1 MRRIALLLA
10 SLTLIPVTILVWASV
25 FTTHTPL
32 LRVSVLDVRQ
42 GDAIFIQSP
51 TGTQILIDG
60 GRDRSVLRRLP
71 QEMSL
76 LDRSIDVVIETHP
89 DADHIGG
96 LPGVF
101 DRYRISYFL
110 SPGVEHSTSDTLAL
124 AYALHHES
132 GVTSMTA
139 RRGMRLDIG
148 GSAYIDILYP
158 DRDVTSVETNSGSI
172 VARLVYG
179 NTAFMLTGDAPT
191 SVEEWLVAL
200 DGDSLASDVLKA
212 GHHGSKT
219 STSASWLAVV
229 DPEVVA
235 ISAGE
240 GNPYGHPA
248 PEVLER
254 VRTGGAM
261 ILSTI
266 DKGTIRF
273 TSNGLAVTHN

>member
-1 MRRIALLLA
+1 MRRIALLLV
-10 SLTLIPVTILVWASV
+10 SLALVPVTILVWANVITS
-25 FTTHTPL
+25 HTPL
-32 LRVSVLDVRQ
+32 LRVSVLDVGQ

-71 QEMSL
+71 REMPL

-101 DRYRISYFL
+101 DRYRVSYFL

-124 AYALHHES
+124 AYALQSER
-132 GVTSMTA
+132 GVTSVTA

-148 GSAYIDILYP
+148 GGAYIDILYP
-158 DRDVTSVETNSGSI
+158 DRDIKTVETNTGSI

-179 NTAFMLTGDAPT
+179 DTAFMLTGDAPA

-200 DGDSLASDVLKA
+200 DGETLESDVLKA

-219 STSASWLAVV
+219 SSSAVWLEMVS
-229 DPEVVA
+229 PEFVA

-240 GNPYGHPA
+240 GNSYGHPA

-254 VRTGGAM
+254 IRAEGAA

-266 DKGTIRF
+266 EEGTIRF
-273 TSNGLAVTHN
+273 TSDGVAVTHK

>member
-1 MRRIALLLA
+1 MRRIALLLV
-10 SLTLIPVTILVWASV
+10 SLALVPVTILVWVSV
-25 FTTHTPL
+25 FKTSEPL
-32 LRVSVLDVRQ
+32 LRVSVLDVGQ

-51 TGTQILIDG
+51 TGTQVLIDG

-71 QEMSL
+71 REMPL
-76 LDRSIDVVIETHP
+76 LDRSIDVIIETHP

-101 DRYRISYFL
+101 DRYRVSYYVAPGIEKL
-110 SPGVEHSTSDTLAL
+110 SSDTVAL
-124 AYALHHES
+124 SHAVAKEV
-132 GVTSMTA
+132 GVQEILA

-148 GSAYIDILYP
+148 GGAYIDILYP
-158 DRDVTSVETNSGSI
+158 DRDIQNVETNTGSI

-179 NTAFMLTGDAPT
+179 DTAFMLTGDAPA

-200 DGDSLASDVLKA
+200 DGETLESDVLKA

-219 STSASWLAVV
+219 SSSAVWLEMIS
-229 DPEVVA
+229 PEFVA

-240 GNPYGHPA
+240 GNSYGHPA

-254 VRTGGAM
+254 IRVEGAT

-266 DKGTIRF
+266 EEGTIRF
-273 TSNGLAVTHN
+273 TSNGLSVTPN